1 MTAIVVDE
9 MADLRRAKEELQR
22 RLDEALAREAATA
35 EVLQVINSSP
45 GNLAPVFEV
54 MLDKAA
60 NLCAAEAGVLFTYEH
75 EHFGW
80 LPGTVH

>member
-1 MTAIVVDE
+1 
-9 MADLRRAKEELQR
+9 LK
-22 RLDEALAREAATA
+22 
-35 EVLQVINSSP
+35 VINSSP
-45 GNLAPVFEV
+45 GNLAPVFAV